1 MSDKLTLAEVQTL
14 IGLVKDEATS
24 CDEMRQLNFCYL
36 RELVLIHEKLKQI
49 EEEMRECL
57 DS

>member
-14 IGLVKDEATS
+14 IALVEEEAMS
-24 CDEMRQLNFCYL
+24 DDEMRQLNFCYL

-49 EEEMRECL
+49 EEEVRKCL

>member
-1 MSDKLTLAEVQTL
+1 MSDKLTLEEVQTL
-14 IGLVKDEATS
+14 IALVEEEAMS
-24 CDEMRQLNFCYL
+24 GDEMRQLNFCYL

-49 EEEMRECL
+49 EEEVRKCL

>member
-14 IGLVKDEATS
+14 IELVEEAAGR
-24 CDEMRQLNFCYL
+24 EVRRNNFGYL
-36 RELVLIHEKLKQI
+36 RKMALIHVKLKQI
-49 EEEMRECL
+49 EEEMRKCL